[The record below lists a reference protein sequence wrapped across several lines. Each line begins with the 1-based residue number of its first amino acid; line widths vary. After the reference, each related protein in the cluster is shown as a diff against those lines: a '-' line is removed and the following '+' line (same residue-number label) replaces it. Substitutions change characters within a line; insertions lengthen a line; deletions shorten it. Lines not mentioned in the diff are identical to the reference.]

1 MLRRSSSSILALLA
15 ASLVGTADRE
25 TRAAPPNPFQPND
38 SFVVAY
44 SGAPLMRGYDTLA
57 ALPQGETLKVL
68 KVEGPWVG
76 TTVMVDGRKVGGW
89 VWCGQ
94 AATAER
100 YAAMQQSRRRY
111 SFAPTPS
118 YGGYGAYGGYGDSDY
133 VGTVGVLP
141 NQDSPNRLSIGDTPY
156 GPRYWRADKKII
168 GY

>member
-1 MLRRSSSSILALLA
+1 MSRGSCNSLLALLA
-15 ASLVGTADRE
+15 ASLVGVAASE
-25 TRAAPPNPFQPND
+25 ARAVPPNPFQPND

-44 SGAPLMRGYDTLA
+44 SDAPLMRGYDTLA
-57 ALPQGETLKVL
+57 SLPQGETLKVL

-76 TTVMVDGRKVGGW
+76 TVVTVNGRKIGGW

-94 AATAER
+94 AATPER

-111 SFAPTPS
+111 SFAPTAS
-118 YGGYGAYGGYGDSDY
+118 YGGYGAYSRSDGSGYLGA
-133 VGTVGVLP
+133 GGVLP
-141 NQDSPNRLSIGDTPY
+141 NQESPDRLIIGETPY